1 MHIHSR
7 ALLTLKQKTSIFNL
21 LYYSHIQLVVAAM
34 IITASINVIVTGNI
48 TWGAVS
54 VVGLSTY
61 LTYSI
66 DNLID
71 WKKDK
76 LNYQNEVLLIKK
88 YHKFTYFLIGLC
100 LLGILLIILSTS
112 TAFMIG
118 MALLGSSVV
127 ISTARLTAYRK
138 LNSRNP
144 ETFYG
149 FILNRI
155 FISLVWT
162 NVSVFLPLWYV
173 GLPIN
178 SQAWSAFIYT
188 WQLIFIYAVLWRLE
202 KTEGSLRERIVA
214 SPLWT
219 VLKVLSITAG
229 LWPVYSVLVGRFPIQ
244 NLFNMLPPLAILILL
259 NRWPASWEKARK
271 QIFLFTLCLVIC
283 GLFTMIM
290 HLIFK

>member
-1 MHIHSR
+1 M
-7 ALLTLKQKTSIFNL
+7 KQKKSIFNL

-34 IITASINVIVTGNI
+34 IITASINVIVTDNI
-48 TWGAVS
+48 PWGAVLL
-54 VVGLSTY
+54 VGLSTY

-76 LNYQNEVLLIKK
+76 LNYQNEVPLIKK

-112 TAFMIG
+112 TAFMIS

-127 ISTARLTAYRK
+127 ISTARVTAYRK
-138 LNSRNP
+138 LNSHNP

-162 NVSVFLPLWYV
+162 NVSVFLPLWYM
-173 GLPIN
+173 GLPID

-244 NLFNMLPPLAILILL
+244 NLFNMLPPLAIFILL
-259 NRWPASWEKARK
+259 HRWPASWEKARR
-271 QIFLFTLCLVIC
+271 QISLFTLCLTLC
-283 GLFTMIM
+283 CLFTMIM
-290 HLIFK
+290 HLILK